1 MICFAGFSYF
11 FAYMKSFAGPPSNN
25 LDGKIQ
31 ITINKNFNLKYFI
44 YIFQLTDIVSNTDSV
59 LSCWECRTNGNGKF

>member
-1 MICFAGFSYF
+1 
-11 FAYMKSFAGPPSNN
+11 MKSFAGPPSNN

-31 ITINKNFNLKYFI
+31 ITVNKNFNLKYFI

-59 LSCWECRTNGNGKF
+59 LS

>member
-1 MICFAGFSYF
+1 
-11 FAYMKSFAGPPSNN
+11 MKSFAGPPSNN

-31 ITINKNFNLKYFI
+31 ITVNKNFNLKYFI
-44 YIFQLTDIVSNTDSV
+44 YIFQLTDIVSNTDSG